1 MEGSSMSQT
10 NETRRTLMRDK
21 AKGKIAGVCAGIA
34 DYYNIEVWL
43 VRIIAVTALI
53 FSSSF
58 VTVIYIALWFIL
70 DEKPAEHAALQT
82 SHIGVKLKVWEV
94 GEEQRGAFLEF
105 QQEFKALDKALQKWK
120 GKLTSNSSKFNV
132 NL

>member
-1 MEGSSMSQT
+1 MSQSSG
-10 NETRRTLMRDK
+10 TRRTLMRDK

-34 DYYNIEVWL
+34 EHYNIEVWL

-70 DEKPAEHAALQT
+70 DEKKPEPATLNT
-82 SHIGVKLKVWEV
+82 SQIGVKTKVWEA
-94 GEEQRGAFLEF
+94 GEAPTRALHEI
-105 QQEFKALDKALQKWK
+105 QQEFQTMEKSLQRMEHYV
-120 GKLTSNSSKFNV
+120 TSNSYKIDRELNR
-132 NL
+132 L

>member
-1 MEGSSMSQT
+1 MSQT

-82 SHIGVKLKVWEV
+82 SHIGVKTKVWEA
-94 GEEQRGAFLEF
+94 GEAPTRAFLEI
-105 QQEFKALDKALQKWK
+105 QQEFKDLEHALQQMERYV
-120 GKLTSNSSKFNV
+120 TSNSFK
-132 NL
+132 LDRELKQL

>member
-1 MEGSSMSQT
+1 MSQT

-21 AKGKIAGVCAGIA
+21 TKGKIAGVCAGIA

-82 SHIGVKLKVWEV
+82 SHIGVKTKVWEA
-94 GEEQRGAFLEF
+94 GEAPTRAFLEI
-105 QQEFKALDKALQKWK
+105 QQEFKDLEHALQQMERYV
-120 GKLTSNSSKFNV
+120 TSNSFK
-132 NL
+132 LDRELKQL

>member
-1 MEGSSMSQT
+1 MSQSSGA
-10 NETRRTLMRDK
+10 RRTLMRDK

-34 DYYNIEVWL
+34 EHYHIEVWL

-70 DEKPAEHAALQT
+70 DEKKPEPAALNT
-82 SHIGVKLKVWEV
+82 SQIGVKTKVWEA
-94 GEEQRGAFLEF
+94 GEAPTRALQEI
-105 QQEFKALDKALQKWK
+105 QQEFQAMEKSLQRMEHYV
-120 GKLTSNSSKFNV
+120 TSNSYKIDRELNQ
-132 NL
+132 L